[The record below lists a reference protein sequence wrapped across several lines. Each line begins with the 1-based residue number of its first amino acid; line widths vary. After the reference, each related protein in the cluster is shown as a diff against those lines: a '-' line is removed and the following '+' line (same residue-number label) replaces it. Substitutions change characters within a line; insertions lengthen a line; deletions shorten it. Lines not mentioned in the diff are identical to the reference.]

1 MTSLFIEWGMTKRMI
16 RENLIETCNNI
27 ERACGRV
34 GRSPGEVRLIA
45 VSKTKPVEMLMEAYE
60 AGVRDFGEN
69 KVQEL
74 VEKCDA
80 LPRDIRWHMIGH
92 LQRNKVKFL
101 VGRVHLIHSVD
112 SLRLAREIQKEA
124 QKKQVEV
131 DILIEVNVA
140 QEGSKFGSTVEDTLQ
155 LVQDIALLPSVHIQG
170 LMTVAPFVED
180 PEENRRIF
188 ANLNQL
194 AVDIMRKNIDN
205 VNMHVLSMGMTG
217 DYQVAIEEGATCVRV
232 GTGIFGERSMAESE
246 S

>member
-1 MTSLFIEWGMTKRMI
+1 MI

-27 ERACGRV
+27 EKACERA
-34 GRSPGEVRLIA
+34 GRSSREVQLIA
-45 VSKTKPVEMLMEAYE
+45 VSKTKPAWMLMEAYE

-74 VEKCDA
+74 VEKYDA

-92 LQRNKVKFL
+92 LQRNKVKYL
-101 VGRVHLIHSVD
+101 VGKVNLIHSVD
-112 SLRLAREIQKEA
+112 SLRLAQEIQKEA

-140 QEGSKFGSTVEDTLQ
+140 QEESKFGSTVEDTLQ
-155 LVQDIALLPSVHIQG
+155 LIQNIALLPSVHIQG
-170 LMTVAPFVED
+170 LMTVAPFVEN

-188 ANLNQL
+188 ANLRQL

-205 VNMHVLSMGMTG
+205 VSMHVLSMGMTG

-232 GTGIFGERSMAESE
+232 GTGIFGERSMAGNES
-246 S
+246 